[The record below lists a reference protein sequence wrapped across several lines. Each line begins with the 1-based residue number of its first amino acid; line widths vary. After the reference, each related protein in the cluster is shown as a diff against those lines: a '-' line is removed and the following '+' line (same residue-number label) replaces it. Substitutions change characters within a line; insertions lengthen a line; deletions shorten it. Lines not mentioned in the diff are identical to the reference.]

1 MGIIIRVVQNRIRLK
16 SHFTQGRM
24 AYLKDMWKKEFD
36 EYCIEL
42 TKSKIKS
49 DRPIRRALEAFNNP
63 VLVTKLLR
71 LYLERC

>member
-1 MGIIIRVVQNRIRLK
+1 
-16 SHFTQGRM
+16 M